1 MSKCETIIEYY
12 LELTRDLESPTSF
25 LEWGAISCISA
36 VLRNNVFFKFPN
48 RLETIY
54 PNTYI
59 LLVADSAIVRKSPPM
74 NITASLLREIN
85 NTKIMAGQASMQ
97 GVLKILGNTEQGKP
111 KGGSGIMIA
120 KELDAFFV
128 KDPSTIGLLT
138 NLYDFHPFFDK
149 ELSTQDIP
157 PIKDVC
163 LSLFAGS
170 NEIMMRG
177 LFDQTATEGGLLGRC
192 FLIIENQKRLSNSGF
207 EDNAEI
213 IEDEH
218 WNPVRKMLRDIS
230 QVKGPLTFEDPARK
244 LYNDWYHSLHQ
255 KDLHTKTGYEG
266 RIHTHVLKLAT
277 IFAASKPG
285 FRSKNDT
292 PATITVEDVE
302 LAINKVGGLLPNY
315 KKITLGTG
323 KSPISIAQGQIA
335 TKLLNAKDHHM
346 TYRDILNDLFG
357 DVDKETL
364 EKVMDNLVAA
374 DLVVIKSKNGMPGYK
389 ATDKLVNL
397 ALMNKPT
404 EGKVQ

>member
-1 MSKCETIIEYY
+1 MLKCGTIIEHY

-36 VLRNNVFFKFPN
+36 ILRDNVWFKFPS

-59 LLVADSAIVRKSPPM
+59 LLLADSAVVRKSPPM
-74 NITASLLREIN
+74 NITTNLLREIN
-85 NTKIMAGQASMQ
+85 NTKIMAGAASMQ
-97 GVLKILGNTEQGKP
+97 GVLRELANTEQGKP

-138 NLYDFHPFFDK
+138 NLYDFHPIYDK
-149 ELSTQDIP
+149 QLSTQDTP
-157 PIKDVC
+157 PIKDLC

-192 FLIIENQKRLSNSGF
+192 MLISENQKRLSNSGF
-207 EDNAEI
+207 EDNAI
-213 IEDEH
+213 IIKEED
-218 WNPVRKMLRDIS
+218 WNPVKKMLREIS
-230 QVKGPLTFEDPARK
+230 LVKGGLTFEEPARK

-255 KDLHTKTGYEG
+255 KDLGTKTGYEG
-266 RIHTHVLKLAT
+266 RIHTHALKLAT
-277 IFAASKPG
+277 IFAASKPD
-285 FRSKNDT
+285 FRKHDNT
-292 PATITVEDVE
+292 PASITYEDTD
-302 LAINKVGGLLPNY
+302 LAINKVGQLLPNY

-323 KSPISIAQGQIA
+323 KSPISYAQSQIA
-335 TKLLNAKDHHM
+335 TRLLNAKDYHM

-364 EKVMDNLVAA
+364 DKVMDNFIAA
-374 DLVVIKSKNGMPGYK
+374 ELVVMKSKGGIPGYK
-389 ATDKLVNL
+389 ATDKLIQLV
-397 ALMNKPT
+397 LMNKPA